1 MNGRSGVMGSTKRI
15 VMKARDEGLYFL
27 SSWFILLPRIGVLS
41 AGAEFTELVQG
52 MPASTEFGHPLSSM
66 VAMWLPCIGLP
77 ALFRSF
83 FHLSSID
90 ER

>member
-1 MNGRSGVMGSTKRI
+1 MNGWIDVMGSTKRI
-15 VMKARDEGLYFL
+15 VMKARNESLYFL
-27 SSWFILLPRIGVLS
+27 SSWFILLPRMGVLS
-41 AGAEFTELVQG
+41 QAQSSRRGAMDAGFHRVWPSFVFYG
-52 MPASTEFGHPLSSM
+52 IDMRAS
-66 VAMWLPCIGLP
+66 IGLP